1 MQVICFELEGKWS
14 LLNITKEREYHRN
27 GDSNMDF
34 VKQIC
39 LSERISTL
47 KDRIKIAYSDGLL
60 PTHKGSP
67 IEYGKLL
74 LEFERTPLVYSIL
87 APGFAWVLLAGYLVL
102 PGTFASLRSS
112 KTLKPTATKNEI
124 GSNLY
129 DHIERVPLLW
139 AAGILCCI
147 GVIGEL
153 VICWKLK
160 RNLVFLIRK
169 IFM

>member
-1 MQVICFELEGKWS
+1 MLSKRGFE
-14 LLNITKEREYHRN
+14 
-27 GDSNMDF
+27 MDF
-34 VKQIC
+34 VKRIRF
-39 LSERISTL
+39 SEGISRFKERI
-47 KDRIKIAYSDGLL
+47 KNAYSDCLL
-60 PTHKGSP
+60 PTYKESP
-67 IEYGKLL
+67 TKYGKLL
-74 LEFERTPLVYSIL
+74 LEFERTPFVYSIL
-87 APGFAWVLLAGYLVL
+87 APGFAWILLAGYLVL

-112 KTLKPTATKNEI
+112 ETLKTTATNNEI

-139 AAGILCCI
+139 VAGILCTI

-153 VICWKLK
+153 AICWKLK